1 MSSKTVQLIFGQSL
15 KSVRLELH
23 GNVENSVL
31 EMLDKAIFN
40 LENLQQGSN
49 KVSARDVLYVLGQV
63 LEKLPI
69 IVELIHR
76 LSNSMR

>member
-1 MSSKTVQLIFGQSL
+1 MQTQLLSSSIDTL

-31 EMLDKAIFN
+31 EMLDNAIFD
-40 LENLQQGSN
+40 LENLQQDSN
-49 KVSARDVLYVLGQV
+49 KISARDVLYVLGQV

-76 LSNSMR
+76 LSNSMK